1 MGYYRAFQMSLL
13 PVWGQMSQSPCECHY
28 VNLEIY
34 LVYPKVT
41 PHTLAAVDV
50 QLPACAV
57 QISTG
62 YMSSET

>member
-1 MGYYRAFQMSLL
+1 MSLL
-13 PVWGQMSQSPCECHY
+13 PVWGQMSQTPCECHH

-41 PHTLAAVDV
+41 PHTLATAGV
-50 QLPACAV
+50 QLPACAG

-62 YMSSET
+62 CMSFET